1 MLIEQNSFNCEYLFS
16 KEQLWRAIYTN
27 GRKTME
33 NKDNKNY
40 RIQVKVIDFLCVLT
54 EQNSFWEYLFSR
66 EHFFV
71 PSNSYE

>member
-1 MLIEQNSFNCEYLFS
+1 
-16 KEQLWRAIYTN
+16 
-27 GRKTME
+27 ME